1 MKPTEF
7 SSIEINK
14 SLPAPLQCLI
24 NQIQVQKPIKFVATN
39 QMPITFRVASR
50 IINIDSNITDTI
62 KPVEDDHSWDHSKV
76 VVLDRWSSCKTPL

>member
-1 MKPTEF
+1 MKPAEF
-7 SSIEINK
+7 FQHWNQQVTSCTT
-14 SLPAPLQCLI
+14 PQCLI

-39 QMPITFRVASR
+39 QMPITFRVASC

-76 VVLDRWSSCKTPL
+76 VVLDRW